1 MKLFLTI
8 CSMLLA
14 FSSLGFAADKP
25 SKQLLSIIDDD
36 TEFTVNTPKG
46 PVIITRVMTP
56 CAKNAG
62 WLQPMVPVA
71 GVHTVGEIEILHALN
86 DPDAMVVDMRRHED
100 RIKGTIPGSI
110 SIPYTEAT
118 KQMEQYGCKK
128 NGTSYDCTAAK
139 KIYGFCN
146 GPVCPQSPLAITAM
160 VKKGFPPEKIYYY
173 RGGMLDWD
181 ALGLTVEVAK
191 P

>member
-1 MKLFLTI
+1 MKK
-8 CSMLLA
+8 LLLVWSA
-14 FSSLGFAADKP
+14 VFALSSLGFAADKP
-25 SKQLLSIIDDD
+25 PRQLLSIIDDD
-36 TEFTVNTPKG
+36 TEFVVKTAKG
-46 PVIITRVMTP
+46 QVVITRVMTP

-100 RIKGTIPGSI
+100 RIKGTIPGSVSI
-110 SIPYTEAT
+110 SYTEAA
-118 KQMEQYGCKK
+118 QRMEQFGCRKTG
-128 NGTSYDCTAAK
+128 NTYDCSTAK

-146 GPVCPQSPLAITAM
+146 GPVCPQSPLAIAAM
-160 VKKGFPPEKIYYY
+160 VKNGFPPEKIYYY
-173 RGGMLDWD
+173 RGGMLDWE
-181 ALGLTVEVAK
+181 ALGLTTEVAK

>member
-1 MKLFLTI
+1 MKKVLMF
-8 CSMLLA
+8 CCAVLA

-25 SKQLLSIIDDD
+25 KQQLLSILDDD
-36 TEFTVNTPKG
+36 TEFNVKTPKG
-46 PVIITRVMTP
+46 PVVITRMMTP
-56 CAKNAG
+56 CAKNMG
-62 WLQPMVPVA
+62 WLQPMVPVP

-110 SIPYTEAT
+110 SVPYTEAT
-118 KQMEQYGCKK
+118 KQMELFGCKK
-128 NGTSYDCTAAK
+128 NGDSYDCKAAK

-146 GPVCPQSPLAITAM
+146 GPVCPQSPMAMMAM

-173 RGGMLDWD
+173 RGGMLDWE
-181 ALGLTVEVAK
+181 ALGLTVEVDK
-191 P
+191 R